1 MWVTQMEEMQEKL
14 RGTED
19 LHDSASLRMSSDSLD
34 FPAAKPTRSFS
45 NQKCFEPNHFLSTVS
60 LTRLDCE
67 PVNTPDYFTTL
78 SCPDLLFE
86 IERVPQP
93 FHLRLPST
101 DHISDSQETLKADD
115 DDDSER
121 FFENQQHSFYLNSEQ
136 EAEDILQVEEV
147 NLSAINKLKSF
158 EDGSSSSSTTY
169 VTCSETSLFS
179 ATQSR
184 PTSLVRSND
193 SLQFEGHGSSNSS
206 LAYFTPLENTPV
218 SSKCTSPVPTNSM
231 QRKILK
237 LSLAHARRQNEQQT
251 RSSSTPS
258 SPVPSKGNMEQTCH
272 TLPRVA
278 KKHRI
283 PSPQSKP
290 YSEDRTHTFSV
301 DAAALFPLEPRT
313 LHYSSIPSQLHTADS
328 FEELQEFLLLESQC
342 VVERKEKSE
351 SD

>member
-158 EDGSSSSSTTY
+158 EDCSSSSSTTY